1 MRTMTSEH
9 ESPFPSDAF
18 RRQDESPD
26 GEFYAYPRLV
36 NHIDDFA
43 IACVG
48 QAYQRFLPEGGEFLD
63 LMTSHVSH
71 FPKGMTLGKVA
82 GHGMNAIE
90 LSNNPV
96 LSERLV
102 KDLNADPTLPYA
114 DDRFDGAVIC
124 VSIQYLT
131 QPVAV
136 FREIGR
142 VLKPGAPLVIA
153 FSNRCFPT
161 KAIEAWR
168 LLDDSGHAQLV
179 ATYAHEAGNFEE
191 ATAYDFSPSTMVR
204 DAIEGRG
211 TPAPWIDELLPADP
225 ELRRRV
231 ADGEEYTDPL
241 FVVVAKAK

>member
-1 MRTMTSEH
+1 MTSEH
-9 ESPFPSDAF
+9 ASPFPPDAF
-18 RRQDESPD
+18 RKQDESPD

-82 GHGMNAIE
+82 GLGMNAVE

-96 LSERLV
+96 LSERKI
-102 KDLNADPTLPYA
+102 KDLNEDPTLPYE
-114 DDRFDGAVIC
+114 DNRFDGVVIC

-131 QPVAV
+131 RPVEV
-136 FREIGR
+136 FAEIGR

-168 LLDDSGHAQLV
+168 LLDDSGHAHL
-179 ATYAHEAGNFEE
+179 
-191 ATAYDFSPSTMVR
+191 
-204 DAIEGRG
+204 
-211 TPAPWIDELLPADP
+211 IDEMLPADP

-231 ADGEEYTDPL
+231 ANGEEYTDPL
-241 FVVVAKAK
+241 FVVVATKKTRD

>member
-1 MRTMTSEH
+1 MTSEP
-9 ESPFPSDAF
+9 SPFPPDAF
-18 RRQDESPD
+18 RKQDEAPD

-71 FPKGMTLGKVA
+71 FPKGMVLGKVA
-82 GHGMNAIE
+82 GLGMNAVE

-96 LSERLV
+96 LSERKV
-102 KDLNADPTLPYA
+102 KDLNEDPTLPYE
-114 DDRFDGAVIC
+114 DNRFDGVVIC

-131 QPVAV
+131 RPVEV
-136 FREIGR
+136 FAEIGR

-168 LLDDSGHAQLV
+168 LLDDSGHAQLI
-179 ATYAHEAGNFEE
+179 ALYAREAGAFED
-191 ATAYDFSPSTMVR
+191 ATAYDFSPSTMVH
-204 DAIEGRG
+204 DALSGSG
-211 TPAPWIDELLPADP
+211 TPAPWIDDILPPDP

-231 ADGEEYTDPL
+231 ASGEEYTDPL
-241 FVVVAKAK
+241 FVVVAQKKA